1 MTAQHGADEVVNVVA
16 ATVIGKGILLCAPT
30 VAQYGDRWYIVSVSI
45 MIATLLGVD
54 ANRQAFIWLPKGL
67 EELNGFII

>member
-54 ANRQAFIWLPKGL
+54 ADRQAFIWLPKEL
-67 EELNGFII
+67 EELNDLII